1 MNDETHPPPAPA
13 PAASARPGDAGT
25 MPSHGPSADASSA
38 PTAAATEL
46 DDAANPADTTPDDTR
61 VRLHMPVDIRSASL
75 VTLAVLAGIYTL
87 HWASAVFIPL
97 LLGLMLSYAFSPIV
111 DRLERWRLP
120 RALSAAVLLT
130 GIVGGV
136 GWMAYSLSDDAASLI
151 ETLPNAAQKLRLALR
166 ASTGRGS
173 SAPTAAI
180 DKVQKA
186 ASELERAADESN
198 ASAPANPRGVTR
210 VIVER
215 PRFNIKDYL
224 WSGTIGIAT
233 AAGQTAIVVLITY
246 FLLASGDTFRRKMA
260 KLAGPRLSQ
269 KRITVQA
276 LDEIGEQIQRYLL
289 VQLLTSA
296 IVGAATWL
304 AFLWIGLDHAAVWGV
319 VAGVTNLVPYI
330 GAAVVGAGSAL
341 LGFMQFGSL
350 QMALLVGGTSF
361 VIHAIVAYM
370 LTPWLTSRAS
380 RMNAVTVFVGVLA
393 WGWLWGLWGLLLGV
407 PILMAVKA
415 VCDRVDDLKPIGEL
429 LGS

>member
-1 MNDETHPPPAPA
+1 MPSPDAPPPAAPMADTPA
-13 PAASARPGDAGT
+13 PPP
-25 MPSHGPSADASSA
+25 PS
-38 PTAAATEL
+38 
-46 DDAANPADTTPDDTR
+46 DDDSPR
-61 VRLHMPVDIRSASL
+61 VRLHMPVDIRSAAL
-75 VTLAVLAGIYTL
+75 ITIAVLASIYTL

-111 DRLERWRLP
+111 DRLERWHVP
-120 RALSAAVLLT
+120 RALGAAVLLSS
-130 GIVGGV
+130 IVGGT
-136 GWMAYSLSDDAASLI
+136 GWMAYSLSDDATALI
-151 ETLPNAAQKLRLALR
+151 ETLPGAAQKLRVALR
-166 ASTGRGS
+166 PN
-173 SAPTAAI
+173 SARPGATPVGAI

-186 ASELERAADESN
+186 AAELERAADDAN
-198 ASAPANPRGVTR
+198 APLNPRGVTR

-224 WSGTIGIAT
+224 WSGTLGLAT
-233 AAGQTAIVVLITY
+233 AAGQAVVVVLLTY
-246 FLLASGDTFRRKMA
+246 FLLVSGDTFRRKMA

-276 LDEIGEQIQRYLL
+276 LDEINDQIQRYLL
-289 VQLLTSA
+289 VQIVTSA
-296 IVGAATWL
+296 IVGVATWL

-319 VAGVTNLVPYI
+319 VAGVTNLIPYI
-330 GAAVVGAGSAL
+330 GAAIVGGGSAL
-341 LGFMQFGSL
+341 VAFMQFGTL
-350 QMALLVGGTSF
+350 EMALLVGGTSF
-361 VIHAIVAYM
+361 VIHSIVGYV

-415 VCDRVDDLKPIGEL
+415 ICDRVEDLKPVGEL

>member
-1 MNDETHPPPAPA
+1 MTDDTSPPD
-13 PAASARPGDAGT
+13 SRP
-25 MPSHGPSADASSA
+25 PQP
-38 PTAAATEL
+38 
-46 DDAANPADTTPDDTR
+46 PDDDSPR
-61 VRLHMPVDIRSASL
+61 VHLHMPVDIRSASL
-75 VTLAVLAGIYTL
+75 ITLAVLAGIYTL

-111 DRLERWRLP
+111 DRLERWRVP
-120 RALSAAVLLT
+120 RALSAAALLAS
-130 GIVGGV
+130 IVGGI
-136 GWMAYSLSDDAASLI
+136 GWMGYSLSDDASNLI

-166 ASTGRGS
+166 AT
-173 SAPTAAI
+173 SAHGGATSGGAI

-198 ASAPANPRGVTR
+198 AGLPNNPRGVTR

-224 WSGTIGIAT
+224 WSGTLGIAT
-233 AAGQTAIVVLITY
+233 AAGQAAIVVLITY

-269 KRITVQA
+269 RRITVQA

-296 IVGAATWL
+296 IVGVATWL

-319 VAGVTNLVPYI
+319 VAGVTNLIPYI
-330 GAAVVGAGSAL
+330 GAAVVGGGSAL
-341 LGFMQFGSL
+341 LGFMQFGTI
-350 QMALLVGGTSF
+350 QMALLVGGSSF
-361 VIHAIVAYM
+361 VIHAIVAYA

-415 VCDRVDDLKPIGEL
+415 ICDRVDDLKPIGEL